1 MILHLNRQLQPQ
13 ADATITRHPPGCS
26 LLIVPDGVA
35 DPGVWGSCNSPPLMK
50 VTGQHWPLFSTPLC
64 LKAKLSYG
72 PNLHLSADCC
82 KRLLRSLGGK
92 KWGGT
97 CCDFVKSGLDW
108 VTQVSLHRGTLDWNS
123 LTPSFTMKIYP
134 FFEYLQFA
142 IKILTWR
149 DRCNF
154 IGYDSSNPFVQF
166 SGL

>member
-1 MILHLNRQLQPQ
+1 MPPSPGILLAAH
-13 ADATITRHPPGCS
+13 CS
-26 LLIVPDGVA
+26 LSLM
-35 DPGVWGSCNSPPLMK
+35 VWLTLGFGAAAIPPHSWKSLGR
-50 VTGQHWPLFSTPLC
+50 TDLYFPLHYAS
-64 LKAKLSYG
+64 KAKLSYG

-92 KWGGT
+92 KWGRT

-108 VTQVSLHRGTLDWNS
+108 VTKFSLHRGTLVWNS
-123 LTPSFTMKIYP
+123 LTPGFTMKIYP